1 VEVDIFKSS
10 KLGQAFDNTS
20 ASYKFYWLLGILDLL
35 AEGRSK
41 TLPIKDIQARMVAR
55 AFTSVAYFKLSLG
68 KQDKLQDIITSTTQ
82 KGLKTN
88 EKSTEVFNA
97 VKQEHKLLNQL
108 DDLVPT
114 RFLSPWITKTK
125 GLKNAK
131 LTREIEKLS
140 IESQKSNSPTPYYID
155 SVNQLIVMN
164 PDWSAF
170 LLENKV
176 AIEDFTKLRLV
187 RFLESRNPHTL
198 NISMKLQFEIKRSSL
213 ADAKKYWDNA
223 IEKAQGELINIYT
236 SQPLNKPFAIDH
248 FIPFSFVAHDL
259 AWNLIPTDQSSN
271 SKKSDKLPELMK
283 FLKPFAK
290 AHHIALQANKLS
302 KSKCLDDYQVAMSV
316 ERPQLVELSCDD
328 LTNKLKSLLEPRIM
342 QAKVCGFDFS

>member
-1 VEVDIFKSS
+1 MEVDIFKSS

-35 AEGRSK
+35 AEKRSDI
-41 TLPIKDIQARMVAR
+41 LPIKDIQARMVAR
-55 AFTSVAYFKLSLG
+55 AFNSVAYFQLSLG
-68 KQDKLQDIITSTTQ
+68 KQDKLQDIIKSMSQ

-88 EKSTEVFNA
+88 ATSPVIIAA
-97 VKQEHKLLNQL
+97 VKLEKDLLNQL

-131 LTREIEKLS
+131 LTREMEEYAKY
-140 IESQKSNSPTPYYID
+140 SQKTNSPTPYYID
-155 SVNQLIVMN
+155 SVNQLIHMN
-164 PDWSAF
+164 PAWSAF

-198 NISMKLQFEIKRSSL
+198 NISMKLRFEIKRSSL
-213 ADAKKYWDNA
+213 VDAKKYWDNA
-223 IEKAQGELINIYT
+223 IEKARGELLNIYT
-236 SQPLNKPFAIDH
+236 SQPLNNPFAIDH

-259 AWNLIPTDQSSN
+259 SWNLIPTDQSSN
-271 SKKSDKLPELMK
+271 SQKSDKLPNLK
-283 FLKPFAK
+283 AFLKPFSK
-290 AHHIALQANKLS
+290 AHHIAIQVNS
-302 KSKCLDDYQVAMSV
+302 SSNSKCIDDYLIAMSL
-316 ERPQLVELSCDD
+316 ERPQLFKLSCDD
-328 LTNKLKSLLEPRIM
+328 LTDKLKSLLEPRIM
-342 QAKVCGFDFS
+342 QAKVCGFN

>member
-1 VEVDIFKSS
+1 
-10 KLGQAFDNTS
+10 
-20 ASYKFYWLLGILDLL
+20 
-35 AEGRSK
+35 
-41 TLPIKDIQARMVAR
+41 MVAR
-55 AFTSVAYFKLSLG
+55 AFNSVAYFQLSLG
-68 KQDKLQDIITSTTQ
+68 KQDKLQDIIKSMSQ

-88 EKSTEVFNA
+88 ATSPVIIAA
-97 VKQEHKLLNQL
+97 VKLEKDLLNQL
-108 DDLVPT
+108 DELVPT

-131 LTREIEKLS
+131 LTREMEKFAKY
-140 IESQKSNSPTPYYID
+140 SQKTNSPTPYYID
-155 SVNQLIVMN
+155 SVNQSIHMN
-164 PDWSAF
+164 PAWSAF

-176 AIEDFTKLRLV
+176 AIEDYTKLRLV

-213 ADAKKYWDNA
+213 ADAKKYWDNT

-271 SKKSDKLPELMK
+271 SQKSDKLPNLK
-283 FLKPFAK
+283 AFLKPFSK
-290 AHHIALQANKLS
+290 AHHIAIQVNS
-302 KSKCLDDYQVAMSV
+302 SSNSKCIDDYLIAMSL
-316 ERPQLVELSCDD
+316 ERAQLIQLSSDD
-328 LTNKLKSLLEPRIM
+328 LSSKLRELLEPRIM
-342 QAKVCGFDFS
+342 QARACGFN

>member
-1 VEVDIFKSS
+1 MEVDIFKSS
-10 KLGQAFDNTS
+10 KLGQAFDKTS

-35 AEGRSK
+35 AEKRSDI
-41 TLPIKDIQARMVAR
+41 LPIKDIQARMVAR
-55 AFTSVAYFKLSLG
+55 AFNSVAYFQLSLG
-68 KQDKLQDIITSTTQ
+68 KQDKLQDIIKSMSQ

-88 EKSTEVFNA
+88 ATSPVIIAA
-97 VKQEHKLLNQL
+97 VKLEKDLLNQL
-108 DDLVPT
+108 DELVPT

-131 LTREIEKLS
+131 LTREMEKFAKY
-140 IESQKSNSPTPYYID
+140 SQKTNSPTPYYID
-155 SVNQLIVMN
+155 SVNQSIHMN
-164 PDWSAF
+164 PAWSAF

-176 AIEDFTKLRLV
+176 AIEDYTKLRLV

-213 ADAKKYWDNA
+213 ADAKKYWDNT

-271 SKKSDKLPELMK
+271 SQKSDKLPNLK
-283 FLKPFAK
+283 AFLKPFSK
-290 AHHIALQANKLS
+290 AHHIAIQVNS
-302 KSKCLDDYQVAMSV
+302 SSNSKCIDDYLIAMSL
-316 ERPQLVELSCDD
+316 ERAQLIQLSSDD
-328 LTNKLKSLLEPRIM
+328 LSSKLRELLEPRIM
-342 QAKVCGFDFS
+342 QARACGFN

>member
-1 VEVDIFKSS
+1 MDVDIFKSS

-35 AEGRSK
+35 AEKRSDI
-41 TLPIKDIQARMVAR
+41 LPIKDIQARMVAR
-55 AFTSVAYFKLSLG
+55 AFNSVAYFQLSLG
-68 KQDKLQDIITSTTQ
+68 KQDKLQDIIKSMTQ

-88 EKSTEVFNA
+88 ATLPVIIAA
-97 VKQEHKLLNQL
+97 VKLEKDLLNQL
-108 DDLVPT
+108 DGLVPT

-131 LTREIEKLS
+131 LTLEMEEFAKY
-140 IESQKSNSPTPYYID
+140 SQKTNSPTPYYID
-155 SVNQLIVMN
+155 SANQLIHIN
-164 PDWSAF
+164 PAWSAF

-198 NISMKLQFEIKRSSL
+198 NISMKLQFEIKRASL
-213 ADAKKYWDNA
+213 TDARKYWDNA

-236 SQPLNKPFAIDH
+236 SQPLNKPISIDH

-259 AWNLIPTDQSSN
+259 AWNLIPTDTSSN
-271 SKKSDKLPELMK
+271 SKKSDKLPELIK
-283 FLKPFAK
+283 FLKPFSK
-290 AHHIALQANKLS
+290 AHHIAIQVNSYSNSKLI
-302 KSKCLDDYQVAMSV
+302 DDYLIAMSL
-316 ERPQLVELSCDD
+316 ERAELLQLSSNDLSF
-328 LTNKLKSLLEPRIM
+328 KLRELLEPRIM
-342 QAKVCGFDFS
+342 QARACGFN

>member
-1 VEVDIFKSS
+1 MEVDIFKSS

-35 AEGRSK
+35 AETRSDI
-41 TLPIKDIQARMVAR
+41 LPIKEIQARMVAN

-68 KQDKLQDIITSTTQ
+68 KQDKLQDIIKSMTQ

-88 EKSTEVFNA
+88 ATSPVIIAA
-97 VKQEHKLLNQL
+97 VKLEKELINQL

-131 LTREIEKLS
+131 LTREMEKFAKY
-140 IESQKSNSPTPYYID
+140 SQKTNSPTPYYID
-155 SVNQLIVMN
+155 SVNQLIHMN
-164 PDWSAF
+164 PAWSAF

-187 RFLESRNPHTL
+187 RFLESRNPHSF
-198 NISMKLQFEIKRSSL
+198 NISTKLELETTRNL
-213 ADAKKYWDNA
+213 VEAKKYWNKVL
-223 IEKAQGELINIYT
+223 ETSPNELTNIYT
-236 SQPLNKPFAIDH
+236 GNPVTLPFVVDH

-271 SKKSDKLPELMK
+271 SKKSDKLPDLK
-283 FLKPFAK
+283 AFLKPFSK
-290 AHHIALQANKLS
+290 AHYIAIQVNSSSNSKCIDDYLIAMSLERAQLIQLSSDDLAYKLS
-302 KSKCLDDYQVAMSV
+302 
-316 ERPQLVELSCDD
+316 E
-328 LTNKLKSLLEPRIM
+328 LLEPRII
-342 QAKVCGFDFS
+342 QAKACGFN

>member
-1 VEVDIFKSS
+1 MEVDIFKSS

-35 AEGRSK
+35 AEKRSDI
-41 TLPIKDIQARMVAR
+41 LPIKDIQARMVAR
-55 AFTSVAYFKLSLG
+55 AFNSVAYFQLSLG
-68 KQDKLQDIITSTTQ
+68 KQDKLQDIIKSMSQ

-88 EKSTEVFNA
+88 ATSPVIIAA
-97 VKQEHKLLNQL
+97 VKLEKDLLSQL
-108 DDLVPT
+108 DDLVLT

-131 LTREIEKLS
+131 LTREMEKFAKY
-140 IESQKSNSPTPYYID
+140 SQKTNSPTPYYID
-155 SVNQLIVMN
+155 SVNQSIHMN
-164 PDWSAF
+164 PVWSAF

-176 AIEDFTKLRLV
+176 AIEDYTKLRLV

-213 ADAKKYWDNA
+213 ADAKKYWDNT

-271 SKKSDKLPELMK
+271 SQKSDKLPDLK
-283 FLKPFAK
+283 AFLKPFSK
-290 AHHIALQANKLS
+290 AHYIAIQVNSSSNSKCIDDYLIAMSLERAQLIQLSSDDLSSKLS
-302 KSKCLDDYQVAMSV
+302 
-316 ERPQLVELSCDD
+316 E
-328 LTNKLKSLLEPRIM
+328 LLEPRIM
-342 QAKVCGFDFS
+342 QARACGFN

>member
-1 VEVDIFKSS
+1 MKVDIFKSS

-35 AEGRSK
+35 AEKRSEI
-41 TLPIKDIQARMVAR
+41 LPIKDIQARMVAR
-55 AFTSVAYFKLSLG
+55 AFTSVAYFQLSLG
-68 KQDKLQDIITSTTQ
+68 KQDKLQDIIKSMTQ

-88 EKSTEVFNA
+88 ATSPVIIAA
-97 VKQEHKLLNQL
+97 VKLEKELINQI

-131 LTREIEKLS
+131 LTREMEEFAKY
-140 IESQKSNSPTPYYID
+140 SQKTNSPTPYYID
-155 SVNQLIVMN
+155 SVNNNIHLN
-164 PDWSAF
+164 PIWSAF

-187 RFLESRNPHTL
+187 RFLESRNPHSF
-198 NISMKLQFEIKRSSL
+198 NISTKLELETIRNL
-213 ADAKKYWDNA
+213 VEARKYWNKVL
-223 IEKAQGELINIYT
+223 ETSPNELANIYT
-236 SQPLNKPFAIDH
+236 GNPVTLPFVVDH

-271 SKKSDKLPELMK
+271 SKKSDKLPDLK
-283 FLKPFAK
+283 AFLKPFSK
-290 AHHIALQANKLS
+290 AHYIAIQVNS
-302 KSKCLDDYQVAMSV
+302 SSNSKCIDDYLIAMSL
-316 ERPQLVELSCDD
+316 ERAQLIQLSSDD
-328 LTNKLKSLLEPRIM
+328 LSSKLRELLEPRIM
-342 QAKVCGFDFS
+342 QARACGFN

>member
-1 VEVDIFKSS
+1 MEVDIFKSS

-35 AEGRSK
+35 AETRSDI
-41 TLPIKDIQARMVAR
+41 LPIKEIQARMVAN

-68 KQDKLQDIITSTTQ
+68 KQDKLQDIIKSMTQ

-88 EKSTEVFNA
+88 ATSPVIIAA
-97 VKQEHKLLNQL
+97 VKLEKELINQL

-131 LTREIEKLS
+131 LTREMEEFSKY
-140 IESQKSNSPTPYYID
+140 SQKTNSPTPYYVD
-155 SVNQLIVMN
+155 SVNKLIHIN
-164 PDWSAF
+164 PSWKVF

-187 RFLESRNPHTL
+187 RFLESRNPHSQ
-198 NISMKLQFEIKRSSL
+198 NISMKLHLEIKRTTL

-236 SQPLNKPFAIDH
+236 TRPLNKPFTIDH

-271 SKKSDKLPELMK
+271 SKKSDKLPELIK
-283 FLKPFAK
+283 LLKPFAK
-290 AHHIALQANKLS
+290 AHHIAIHANKLS

-316 ERPQLVELSCDD
+316 ERPQLLELSCDD
-328 LTNKLKSLLEPRIM
+328 LTNKLKLLLEPRLM
-342 QAKVCGFDFS
+342 QAKVCGFI

>member
-35 AEGRSK
+35 AEKRSDI
-41 TLPIKDIQARMVAR
+41 LPIKDIQARMIAR
-55 AFTSVAYFKLSLG
+55 AFTPVAYFQLSLG
-68 KQDKLQDIITSTTQ
+68 KQDKLQDIITSMIQ
-82 KGLKTN
+82 KGIKTY
-88 EKSTEVFNA
+88 EKAPVVIAA
-97 VKQEHKLLNQL
+97 VKLEKELLNHL

-131 LTREIEKLS
+131 LTREMEEFAKY
-140 IESQKSNSPTPYYID
+140 SQKTNSPTPYYID
-155 SVNQLIVMN
+155 SVNQLIHMN
-164 PDWSAF
+164 PAWSAF

-198 NISMKLQFEIKRSSL
+198 NISMKLQFEIKRASL
-213 ADAKKYWDNA
+213 TDARKYWDNA
-223 IEKAQGELINIYT
+223 IEKAQGELINIYR
-236 SQPLNKPFAIDH
+236 SQPLNEPFVIDH

-271 SKKSDKLPELMK
+271 SQKSDKLPELSK
-283 FLKPFAK
+283 LLKPFSK
-290 AHHIALQANKLS
+290 AHYIGIQENKLS
-302 KSKCLDDYQVAMSV
+302 KSKCLDDYQVAMSL
-316 ERPQLVELSCDD
+316 ERPQLLELSCDD

-342 QAKVCGFDFS
+342 QAKVCGFN